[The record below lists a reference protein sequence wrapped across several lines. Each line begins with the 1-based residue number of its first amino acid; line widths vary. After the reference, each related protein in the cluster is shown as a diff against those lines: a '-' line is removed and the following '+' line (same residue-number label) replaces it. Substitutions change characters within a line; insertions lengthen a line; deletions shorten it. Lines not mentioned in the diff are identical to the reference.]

1 MIRVMIMVMTIV
13 MMTMAIYFFTTFKVG
28 LANTVDNA
36 LMEFNIDGK
45 GCIAKSM

>member
-1 MIRVMIMVMTIV
+1 MDSDDGDHEDHNIFVK
-13 MMTMAIYFFTTFKVG
+13 FQVG